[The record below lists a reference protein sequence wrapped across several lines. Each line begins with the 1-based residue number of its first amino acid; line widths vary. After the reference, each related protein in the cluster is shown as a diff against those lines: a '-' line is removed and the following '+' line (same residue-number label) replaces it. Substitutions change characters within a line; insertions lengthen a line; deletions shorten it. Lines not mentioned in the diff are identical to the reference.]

1 MEWIR
6 AVGFVIVSLLV
17 ALTVGTLVVRR
28 FLE

>member
-6 AVGFVIVSLLV
+6 AVGFVIVGLVV
-17 ALTVGTLVVRR
+17 ALTVGTLVMRR